1 MAFQKGDFFSVFLGA
16 VESGSW
22 SWSFGFA
29 VSAYS
34 VKPADSKAL
43 MKQ

>member
-22 SWSFGFA
+22 NWGFGVA
-29 VSAYS
+29 ASAYS
-34 VKPADSKAL
+34 VKPADFKAV